1 MGFHRRFFCALRR
14 ALPYLNPCKT
24 TLAMRLFRLTLLVLL
39 FFAQNVASGQI
50 SDDFSDGDFT
60 QNPTWLGDAA
70 NFKVTGGELQ
80 LNATAA
86 GQSVLVTSGNIADST
101 VWNLRFRL
109 TFAPSA
115 QNLLRIYLLADQAN
129 LAAANGYFLEIGEN
143 GSADALRLFRQDG
156 TTAKTLLATGQPGLV
171 AANPDI
177 QLRVKRKK
185 SGDWEIYAAT
195 FGSALQPQLSVTDA
209 TYSGGPDRYF
219 GFQCVYTVTNVAR
232 FFFDNISI
240 LPDVPDTKPPVLMSA
255 QADDA
260 THVTAFFDET
270 LDSLSAVDP
279 ANYTLSAGI
288 GQPLAASLLS
298 GKNAVS
304 LTLAAPLTTGSF
316 TLQTTAVKDVSG
328 NVSTAQTTDF
338 QFVKIESAT
347 GFDLLINEIMA
358 DPTPS
363 VGLPEVEWLEIYN
376 RSAKTIDLATLR
388 IAEGNN
394 PAVALPAYL
403 MSPNTYA
410 VLAAPANVSAL
421 RPVSADTVLAVSLSS
436 TALNNDGD
444 LLTLSTVGG
453 LTVDQVEY
461 RADWHTDSGK
471 ADGGW
476 TLERVSAQTRC
487 AGRGN
492 WRSGAGALGGTPGRA
507 NAAVD
512 VAAPQLLSARTESPT
527 VIRVL
532 FSEVVDPQVSQ
543 TQASYQI
550 SPARLIASANL
561 LPNDTPGVRLTLA
574 EPLLPSTPYT
584 LTVGPTV
591 SDCSGNL
598 LAGPNSAPLFLADA
612 AAEADIVINEIMA
625 DPTPSAGLPEVEW
638 LELYNRSTK
647 TIDLASLR
655 IIEGSGAGG
664 TLPTYLMRPNTYVV
678 LAAPANVAALRLVSA
693 DTVLVAPFSAS
704 ALNDGG
710 ELITL
715 STTAGLTVNRVNY
728 RPDWHTDP
736 GKDGGGWS
744 LERINPQLPC
754 LGRVNWRSCP
764 ALPGGTPGK
773 VNASFSLAPDMEAPQ
788 LLYVFP
794 ESPTEISL
802 HFSEGLDGAAV
813 ADLSAYDLSPSRAI
827 ASAGL
832 YPGERAAVRLL
843 LAEPLAKQ
851 TVYALTVE
859 APVADCSGNLFEGR
873 DTVLIGL
880 PEKPA
885 PQDIVVN
892 EVMFNPA
899 PNGSRYVEFFNRS
912 PKVFDWSEFFIAG
925 SGSVAT
931 AQVRQRRLSVPGQ
944 YDVFAPDPMDVAAR
958 FDRISLRNLVEQVLP
973 SMDDKAGQVWLYWTK
988 NGQTVV
994 LDSFD
999 YSEDFHNALFNISER
1014 EGMALER
1021 IRASGPTNSPSNW
1034 TSAAPN
1040 LTGAPGSPT
1049 LANSQR
1055 LDGLRAG
1062 ADDSLIELPS
1072 PARLSP
1078 DDDGREDFLDIR
1090 YSLPREGYAA
1100 TMTIFDA
1107 EGIPL
1112 RRLARQQLIGTEG
1125 ALRWDGDLDD
1135 GTKARPGIYVLFLE
1149 IFSPTGEVRREK
1161 RAVTV
1166 VSKW

>member
-1 MGFHRRFFCALRR
+1 MGFHRRFFCAVRR

-24 TLAMRLFRLTLLVLL
+24 TLAMHLFRLTLLALL
-39 FFAQNVASGQI
+39 FLSQNVASGQI

-80 LNATAA
+80 LSATAA
-86 GQSVLVTSGNIADST
+86 GQSALATGGNIADST

-129 LAAANGYFLEIGEN
+129 LASANGYFLEIGEN

-171 AANPDI
+171 ATNPDI

-185 SGDWEIYAAT
+185 SGDWEIQAAT

-219 GFQCVYTVTNVAR
+219 GFQCVYTVTNAAR

-240 LPDVPDTKPPVLMSA
+240 LPDIPDTKPPVLLSA

-260 THVTAFFDET
+260 THVTAVFDET
-270 LDSLSAVDP
+270 LDSLSAVAP
-279 ANYTLSAGI
+279 ARYTVSST
-288 GQPLAASLLS
+288 GQPLAVSLLS

-304 LTLAAPLTTGSF
+304 LTLATPLATGSH
-316 TLQTTAVKDVSG
+316 TLQTSGLKDLAG
-328 NVSTAQTTDF
+328 NISATQATGF
-338 QFVKIESAT
+338 QFVKTESAAE
-347 GFDLLINEIMA
+347 FDIVINEIMA
-358 DPTPS
+358 DPSPS
-363 VGLPEVEWLEIYN
+363 VGLPEVEWLELYN
-376 RSAKTIDLATLR
+376 RSAKTIDLSTLR
-388 IAEGNN
+388 IADGSS
-394 PAVALPAYL
+394 AGAALPAYL
-403 MSPNTYA
+403 MPPNSYA
-410 VLAAPANVSAL
+410 VLTAPANVAALRPFSGDTVLAAP
-421 RPVSADTVLAVSLSS
+421 LST

-444 LLTLSTVGG
+444 LLTLSTAAG
-453 LTVDQVEY
+453 LIISRVDY
-461 RADWHTDSGK
+461 RLDWHTASGK
-471 ADGGW
+471 
-476 TLERVSAQTRC
+476 
-487 AGRGN
+487 
-492 WRSGAGALGGTPGRA
+492 
-507 NAAVD
+507 
-512 VAAPQLLSARTESPT
+512 
-527 VIRVL
+527 
-532 FSEVVDPQVSQ
+532 
-543 TQASYQI
+543 
-550 SPARLIASANL
+550 
-561 LPNDTPGVRLTLA
+561 ND
-574 EPLLPSTPYT
+574 
-584 LTVGPTV
+584 
-591 SDCSGNL
+591 
-598 LAGPNSAPLFLADA
+598 
-612 AAEADIVINEIMA
+612 
-625 DPTPSAGLPEVEW
+625 
-638 LELYNRSTK
+638 
-647 TIDLASLR
+647 
-655 IIEGSGAGG
+655 
-664 TLPTYLMRPNTYVV
+664 
-678 LAAPANVAALRLVSA
+678 
-693 DTVLVAPFSAS
+693 
-704 ALNDGG
+704 
-710 ELITL
+710 
-715 STTAGLTVNRVNY
+715 
-728 RPDWHTDP
+728 
-736 GKDGGGWS
+736 GGWS
-744 LERINPQLPC
+744 LERINPNVPC
-754 LGRVNWRSCP
+754 LGKANWQSCP
-764 ALPGGTPGK
+764 ALPGGTPGR
-773 VNASFSLAPDMEAPQ
+773 VNASLNLTPDTTPPT
-788 LLYVFP
+788 LLDVFP
-794 ESPTEISL
+794 ESPTEIRL
-802 HFSEGLDGAAV
+802 HFSEGLDAA
-813 ADLSAYDLSPSRAI
+813 AITNLAAYDISPARTL

-832 YPGERAAVRLL
+832 YPEERGSIRLL

-851 TVYALTVE
+851 TVYTLTVE

-885 PQDIVVN
+885 PQDVVVN

-912 PKVFDWSEFFIAG
+912 PKVFDWSEFFVASF
-925 SGSVAT
+925 SGTVPT
-931 AQVRQRRLSVPGQ
+931 VQVKQRKLSLPGQ
-944 YDVFAPDPMDVAAR
+944 HQVFALNPADVLSR
-958 FDRISLRNLVEQVLP
+958 FDNVIEQNLVEQALP
-973 SMDDKAGQVWLYWTK
+973 SMSDDAGNVVLYWVK

-994 LDSFD
+994 LDSFH

-1021 IRASGPTNSPSNW
+1021 IRGAGPTNDPANW

-1049 LANSQR
+1049 LPNSQR
-1055 LDGLRAG
+1055 LDDLLPG
-1062 ADDSLIELPS
+1062 AEDGLIELPS

-1107 EGIPL
+1107 EGTPL

-1166 VSKW
+1166 VNKW